1 MEGAR
6 VRTDKDR
13 QEDSRQAT
21 GRRGKMRRD
30 PINLGARERDIDKQP
45 QDCLP
50 ERVTDWTTDR
60 FTQEKDATDTRRN
73 RHNMADREKLAHN
86 AESRDRL
93 FAAHLYR
100 RALVSCFAH
109 QVGLGVFCC

>member
-1 MEGAR
+1 

-13 QEDSRQAT
+13 QEDSRQTT
-21 GRRGKMRRD
+21 GRRGKTRRD
-30 PINLGARERDIDKQP
+30 PINLGARERDRDRDKQP

-50 ERVTDWTTDR
+50 ERVTDRTTDR
-60 FTQEKDATDTRRN
+60 FTQEKDATDRRRN

-86 AESRDRL
+86 AESRHRL

-100 RALVSCFAH
+100 RALVSRFAH

>member
-1 MEGAR
+1 M
-6 VRTDKDR
+6 RTDKYR

-30 PINLGARERDIDKQP
+30 PINLDARERDRDKQP

-50 ERVTDWTTDR
+50 ERVTDRTTDR

-73 RHNMADREKLAHN
+73 KHNMADREKLSHN
-86 AESRDRL
+86 AESRHRL

-100 RALVSCFAH
+100 RALVSCFAN